1 MAERTGPGPGAS
13 PPWFAGR
20 AGMRALFTGLDKALS
35 MRRLLAQAFRGS
47 GWARGGAVLAAAG
60 VLGGLLA
67 GCGTATR
74 WAGDP
79 APAHIDIT
87 LIGFNDLHG
96 NMEPPR
102 MAHAVPSPT
111 GPVAVPA
118 GGMAYFASAIAAL
131 KARGPHHAVVSAGDM
146 VGASPLVS
154 SLFLDEPTIEAVN
167 EMQIDFNAVGNHEFD
182 RGWRELLRLQQ
193 GGCEKFTARQ
203 PCQISQPFKG
213 ARFGFLAANTVR
225 VEDGRTLLPATG
237 LKRFTQGGTTVTL
250 GVIGLTLQ
258 ATPTMVSPSG
268 VAGLRFED
276 EAATA
281 NALIPQL
288 KAQGADV
295 IAVVIH
301 EGGSTTAGVQETSC
315 AGLSGD
321 IVPILERLDPAVD
334 VVVSG
339 HTHQAYVCDYARVN
353 PARPFLLTSAGQY
366 GTLLT
371 DIQLRVD
378 TRTRRVVRKTARNVI
393 VQGEAFTGSQG
404 HVPMTSAVPSFP
416 ADPAV
421 QKIVD
426 TYRAAAI
433 PLAQRPVGQAV
444 SALRR
449 VLTPSL
455 ESALGNL
462 VADAQLHATRAPEQG
477 GAQLSFMNPGG
488 LRADL
493 VPDVQGL
500 VRYGQLFAVQ
510 PFGNQLVVKTFTG
523 AQIRAVLEQQFASG
537 SNTVQRP
544 RVLSVSSG
552 FAYQFD
558 LSRPAGERVSQMVLQ
573 GAALRDD
580 MPVRVVMSSY
590 LDSGGDNF
598 TVLTEGRDR
607 LVGGLDLD
615 ALEAY
620 FRTQSPAAVPATNRI
635 TSVARAVR

>member
-1 MAERTGPGPGAS
+1 
-13 PPWFAGR
+13 
-20 AGMRALFTGLDKALS
+20 MRALFCFLGVTAVIGMDGLTRGKRKGEWWWSGAALAVLGLS
-35 MRRLLAQAFRGS
+35 GALLA
-47 GWARGGAVLAAAG
+47 GA
-60 VLGGLLA
+60 LLA
-67 GCGTATR
+67 GCGTATTFPP
-74 WAGDP
+74 GGMP
-79 APAHIDIT
+79 PEHIDIT

-96 NMEPPR
+96 NLEPPR
-102 MAHAVPSPT
+102 MSHTVQTAA

-118 GGMAYFASAIAAL
+118 GGMAYLASAIAAL

-167 EMQIDFNAVGNHEFD
+167 TMRIDFNAVGNHEFD

-193 GGCEKFTARQ
+193 GGCEKFTARE
-203 PCQISQPFKG
+203 PCQISQPFLG

-237 LKRFTQGGTTVTL
+237 IKRFEQDGVTVTL
-250 GVIGLTLQ
+250 GVIGLTLR
-258 ATPTMVSPSG
+258 ATPTMVSPTG

-339 HTHQAYVCDYARVN
+339 HTHQAYVCDYSRVN
-353 PARPFLLTSAGQY
+353 PAKPFLLTSAGQY

-371 DIQLRVD
+371 DIRLRVD
-378 TRTRRVVRKTARNVI
+378 TRTRRLVRKEARNVI
-393 VQGEAFTGSQG
+393 VQGEPFTGGQG
-404 HVPMTSAVPSFP
+404 PVFMTSAVPSFAP
-416 ADPAV
+416 DPSV
-421 QKIVD
+421 QEIIR

-433 PLAQRPVGQAV
+433 PLAQRPVGQARGPM
-444 SALRR
+444 RR
-449 VLTPSL
+449 AAASSL

-462 VADAQLHATRAPEQG
+462 IADAQLQATRAPEHG

-493 VPDVQGL
+493 VPDEQGL
-500 VRYGQLFAVQ
+500 VRYGQLYAVQ

-523 AQIRAVLEQQFASG
+523 AQIKAVLEQQFASG

-544 RVLSVSSG
+544 RVLSVSEG
-552 FAYQFD
+552 FSYRYD
-558 LSRPAGERVSQMVLQ
+558 LSQPPGARTSELVLH
-573 GAALRDD
+573 GVPLRDD
-580 MPVRVVMSSY
+580 ALVRVVMSSY

-598 TVLTEGRDR
+598 TVLAEGRDR
-607 LVGGLDLD
+607 VVGGLDLD

-620 FRTQSPAAVPATNRI
+620 FRAQSPVAVPATHRI
-635 TSVARAVR
+635 TSAGRTGH

>member
-1 MAERTGPGPGAS
+1 MNRWGA
-13 PPWFAGR
+13 
-20 AGMRALFTGLDKALS
+20 
-35 MRRLLAQAFRGS
+35 
-47 GWARGGAVLAAAG
+47 LAARSMHEGWGSTAR
-60 VLGGLLA
+60 VATVYVAAALLA
-67 GCGTATR
+67 GCGAL
-74 WAGDP
+74 APVP
-79 APAHIDIT
+79 APVPEARPDHLDIT

-96 NMEPPR
+96 NLEPPR
-102 MAHAVPSPT
+102 MAHTVPGPA

-118 GGMAYFASAIAAL
+118 GGMAYLASAIAAL

-167 EMQIDFNAVGNHEFD
+167 TMRIDFNAVGNHEFD

-203 PCQISQPFKG
+203 PCQIRQPFAG
-213 ARFGFLAANTVR
+213 AQFGFLAANTVR
-225 VEDGRTLLPATG
+225 EEDGRTLLPATG
-237 LKRFTQGGTTVTL
+237 LKRFEQGGATVTL
-250 GVIGLTLQ
+250 GVIGLTLR
-258 ATPTMVSPSG
+258 ATPSMVSPAG

-281 NALIPQL
+281 NALVPQL

-339 HTHQAYVCDYARVN
+339 HTHQAYVCDYSRVN
-353 PARPFLLTSAGQY
+353 PAKPFLLTSAGQY
-366 GTLLT
+366 GTLVT

-378 TRTRRVVRKTARNVI
+378 TRTRRVVRKVARNVI
-393 VQGEAFTGSQG
+393 VQGEAFTGAQG
-404 HVPMTSAVPSFP
+404 RVPMTSVVPSFAP
-416 ADPAV
+416 DPQV
-421 QKIVD
+421 QSIIE
-426 TYRAAAI
+426 TYRAAAV
-433 PLAQRPVGQAV
+433 PLAQRPVGQA
-444 SALRR
+444 AGPLRR
-449 VLTPSL
+449 VPSPSH

-462 VADAQLHATRAPEQG
+462 VADAQLHATRAPEHG

-493 VPDVQGL
+493 VPDGQGL
-500 VRYGQLFAVQ
+500 VRYGQLYAVQ
-510 PFGNQLVVKTFTG
+510 PFGNQLVIKTFTG

-544 RVLSVSSG
+544 RVLSVSEG
-552 FAYQFD
+552 FSYRYD
-558 LSRPAGERVSQMVLQ
+558 LSQPPGARISAMVLH
-573 GAALRDD
+573 GAPLRDD
-580 MPVRVVMSSY
+580 MPVRVVLSSY

-598 TVLTEGRDR
+598 TVLAQGQERR
-607 LVGGLDLD
+607 VGPLDLD

-620 FRTQSPAAVPATNRI
+620 FRDRSPVAVPALGRI
-635 TSVARAVR
+635 TSAGRTAH

>member
-1 MAERTGPGPGAS
+1 
-13 PPWFAGR
+13 
-20 AGMRALFTGLDKALS
+20 
-35 MRRLLAQAFRGS
+35 MRRALAQAF
-47 GWARGGAVLAAAG
+47 
-60 VLGGLLA
+60 
-67 GCGTATR
+67 
-74 WAGDP
+74 GDP
-79 APAHIDIT
+79 AAMRAASASTMVALAATACALLVGCSANRPGAGAEARDPAPGHIDIA

-96 NMEPPR
+96 HLEPPGI
-102 MAHAVPSPT
+102 AHTVQTAA
-111 GPVAVPA
+111 GPVPVPA
-118 GGMAYFASAIAAL
+118 GGMAYLASAIAAL
-131 KARGPHHAVVSAGDM
+131 KARNPHHAVVSAGDM

-167 EMQIDFNAVGNHEFD
+167 AMQIDFNAVGNHEFD

-193 GGCEKFTARQ
+193 GGCDKFTARE
-203 PCQISQPFKG
+203 PCQISRPFTG

-237 LKRFTQGGTTVTL
+237 IKRFTQGGTTVTL
-250 GVIGLTLQ
+250 GVIGLTLRG
-258 ATPTMVSPSG
+258 TPTMVTPAG

-281 NALIPQL
+281 NALVPQL

-301 EGGSTTAGVQETSC
+301 EGGHTAAGVQETSC

-339 HTHQAYVCDYARVN
+339 HTHQAYVCDYATVN
-353 PARPFLLTSAGQY
+353 PAKPFLLTSAGQY
-366 GTLLT
+366 GTLVT

-378 TRTRRVVRKTARNVI
+378 TRTRRVVHKTARNVI
-393 VQGEAFTGSQG
+393 VQSEAFTGSRG
-404 HVPMTSAVPSFP
+404 RVEMTAAVPSFT

-421 QKIVD
+421 QAIID
-426 TYRAAAI
+426 RYRTAAV

-444 SALRR
+444 GALRR
-449 VLTPSL
+449 VQTPSL

-462 VADAQLHATRAPEQG
+462 VADAQLHATRSPEQG

-493 VPDVQGL
+493 VPDAQGL
-500 VRYGQLFAVQ
+500 VRYGQLYAVQ

-523 AQIRAVLEQQFASG
+523 AQIQAVLEQQFASG

-544 RVLSVSSG
+544 RVLSVSRG
-552 FAYQFD
+552 FSYQFD
-558 LSRPAGERVSQMVLQ
+558 LSRPPGERIRQMALDGVPLQ
-573 GAALRDD
+573 SDT
-580 MPVRVVMSSY
+580 PVRVVMSSY

-598 TVLTEGRDR
+598 SVLAEGRDR
-607 LVGGLDLD
+607 WVGGLDVD

-620 FRTQSPAAVPATNRI
+620 FRAHSPVAVPATDRI
-635 TSVARAVR
+635 TAAPRAAP

>member
-1 MAERTGPGPGAS
+1 
-13 PPWFAGR
+13 
-20 AGMRALFTGLDKALS
+20 
-35 MRRLLAQAFRGS
+35 MRRWLAQAFGGS
-47 GWARGGAVLAAAG
+47 SVARGARGLTATVAG
-60 VLGGLLA
+60 TACVLLA
-67 GCGTATR
+67 GCGTAGHAAR
-74 WAGDP
+74 EPMPD
-79 APAHIDIT
+79 HIDIT

-96 NMEPPR
+96 NLEPPR
-102 MAHAVPSPT
+102 MAHTVQTAA

-131 KARGPHHAVVSAGDM
+131 KARNPHHAVVSAGDM

-167 EMQIDFNAVGNHEFD
+167 AMHIDFNAVGNHEFD

-203 PCQISQPFKG
+203 PCQISQPFTG

-237 LKRFTQGGTTVTL
+237 IKRFTQGGATVTL
-250 GVIGLTLQ
+250 GVIGLTLRG
-258 ATPTMVSPSG
+258 TPTMVSPNG

-301 EGGSTTAGVQETSC
+301 EGGHTTAGVQETSC

-321 IVPILERLDPAVD
+321 IVPILERLDSAID

-339 HTHQAYVCDYARVN
+339 HTHQAYVCDYGTVN
-353 PARPFLLTSAGQY
+353 PAKPFLLTSAGQY
-366 GTLLT
+366 GTLVT
-371 DIQLRVD
+371 DISLRVD
-378 TRTRRVVRKTARNVI
+378 TRTRRVVRKAARNVI
-393 VQGEAFTGSQG
+393 VQSEAFTGSQG
-404 HVPMTSAVPSFP
+404 RVDLTAAVPSFT
-416 ADPAV
+416 ADPAI
-421 QKIVD
+421 QAIID
-426 TYRAAAI
+426 RYRAAAV
-433 PLAQRPVGQAV
+433 PLAQRPVGQA
-444 SALRR
+444 AGAMRR

-462 VADAQLHATRAPEQG
+462 IADAQLHATRSPEQG

-493 VPDVQGL
+493 VPDGQGL
-500 VRYGQLFAVQ
+500 VRYGQLYAVQ

-523 AQIRAVLEQQFASG
+523 AQVQAVLEQQFASG

-544 RVLSVSSG
+544 RVLSVSAG
-552 FAYQFD
+552 FSYRFD
-558 LSRPAGERVSQMVLQ
+558 ITRPPGERISQMVLNGTPLQ
-573 GAALRDD
+573 PDA
-580 MPVRVVMSSY
+580 PVRVVMSSY

-598 TVLTEGRDR
+598 SVLTEGRDR

-620 FRTQSPAAVPATNRI
+620 FRAQSPVAVPATNRI
-635 TSVARAVR
+635 AAAAAAGR

>member
-1 MAERTGPGPGAS
+1 MSNRLFRAFHRRA
-13 PPWFAGR
+13 FA
-20 AGMRALFTGLDKALS
+20 AL
-35 MRRLLAQAFRGS
+35 
-47 GWARGGAVLAAAG
+47 AVPMW
-60 VLGGLLA
+60 LA
-67 GCGTATR
+67 GCSGMAPTAPA
-74 WAGDP
+74 AGS

-96 NMEPPR
+96 NLEPPH
-102 MAHAVPSPT
+102 MAHRVQGPA
-111 GPVAVPA
+111 GPVLAPA
-118 GGMAYFASAIAAL
+118 GGMAYFASAMAAL
-131 KARGPHHAVVSAGDM
+131 KAQSPHHAVVSAGDM

-167 EMQIDFNAVGNHEFD
+167 RMQIDFNAVGNHEFD
-182 RGWRELLRLQQ
+182 RGWRELLRLQN
-193 GGCEKFTARQ
+193 GGCEKFTSRE
-203 PCQISQPFKG
+203 PCRIGKPFEG
-213 ARFGFLAANTVR
+213 AKFGLLAANTLR
-225 VEDGRTLLPATG
+225 EDGRTLLPATG
-237 LKRFTQGGTTVTL
+237 LKRFTEGGVTVTM
-250 GVIGLTLQ
+250 GFIGLTLQ

-295 IAVVIH
+295 IVVAIH
-301 EGGSTTAGVQETSC
+301 EGGGTTAGVQETSC

-339 HTHQAYVCDYARVN
+339 HTHQAYVCDYSRVN
-353 PARPFLLTSAGQY
+353 PAKPFLLTSAGQY

-378 TRTRRVVRKTARNVI
+378 TQTRRVVRKTARNVV
-393 VQGEAFTGSQG
+393 VQGEAFTGAQG
-404 HVPMTSAVPSFP
+404 PVPLTTAVPTFP
-416 ADPAV
+416 ADPGV
-421 QKIVD
+421 QKIID

-433 PLAQRPVGQAV
+433 PLAQRPVGQAQG
-444 SALRR
+444 AMRR
-449 VLTPSL
+449 QPNAAL
-455 ESALGNL
+455 ESVLGNL
-462 VADAQLHATRAPEQG
+462 VADAQLLATRAPEDG

-493 VPDVQGL
+493 VPDEQGL
-500 VRYGQLFAVQ
+500 VRYGQLYAVQ
-510 PFGNQLVVKTFTG
+510 PFGNQLVIKTFTG

-537 SNTVQRP
+537 GNTVQRP

-552 FAYQFD
+552 FSYRYD
-558 LSRPAGERVSQMVLQ
+558 LSQPAGARISHMVLNGVPVTDTQ
-573 GAALRDD
+573 S
-580 MPVRVVMSSY
+580 VRVVMSSF

-598 TVLTEGRDR
+598 TVLTQGQDR
-607 LVGGLDLD
+607 RVGELDLD

-620 FRTQSPAAVPATNRI
+620 FRLQSPVAPPATHRI
-635 TSVARAVR
+635 TRVAPAAR

>member
-1 MAERTGPGPGAS
+1 
-13 PPWFAGR
+13 
-20 AGMRALFTGLDKALS
+20 
-35 MRRLLAQAFRGS
+35 MRRLLAQTFS
-47 GWARGGAVLAAAG
+47 GFPVARSTLALATVAG
-60 VLGGLLA
+60 TACALLA
-67 GCGTATR
+67 GCGTA
-74 WAGDP
+74 
-79 APAHIDIT
+79 APSARAPVPEHIDIT

-96 NMEPPR
+96 NLEPPR
-102 MAHAVPSPT
+102 MAHTVQTAA

-131 KARGPHHAVVSAGDM
+131 KARNPHHAVVSAGDM

-167 EMQIDFNAVGNHEFD
+167 AMHIDFNAVGNHEFD

-193 GGCEKFTARQ
+193 GGCEKFTARE
-203 PCQISQPFKG
+203 PCQISQPFAG

-237 LKRFTQGGTTVTL
+237 IKRFTQGGATVTL
-250 GVIGLTLQ
+250 GVIGLTLRG
-258 ATPTMVSPSG
+258 TPTMVSPAG

-281 NALIPQL
+281 NALVPQL

-301 EGGSTTAGVQETSC
+301 EGGHTTAGVQETSC

-321 IVPILERLDPAVD
+321 IVPILERLDPAID

-339 HTHQAYVCDYARVN
+339 HTHQAYVCDYGTVN
-353 PARPFLLTSAGQY
+353 PAKPFLLTSAGQY
-366 GTLLT
+366 GTLVT
-371 DIQLRVD
+371 DIALRVD
-378 TRTRRVVRKTARNVI
+378 TRTRRVVRKAARNVI
-393 VQGEAFTGSQG
+393 VQGEAFAGSQG
-404 HVPMTSAVPSFP
+404 RVEMTAAVPSFT

-421 QKIVD
+421 QAIID
-426 TYRAAAI
+426 RYRAAAV
-433 PLAQRPVGQAV
+433 PLAQRPVGQAAG
-444 SALRR
+444 ALRR
-449 VLTPSL
+449 VLTPSF

-462 VADAQLHATRAPEQG
+462 IADAQLHATRAPEQG

-493 VPDVQGL
+493 VPDAQGL
-500 VRYGQLFAVQ
+500 VRYGQLYAVQ
-510 PFGNQLVVKTFTG
+510 PFGNQLVVKTLTG

-552 FAYQFD
+552 FSYRFD
-558 LSRPAGERVSQMVLQ
+558 LSRPPGERISDMVLN
-573 GAALRDD
+573 GAPLQADA
-580 MPVRVVMSSY
+580 PVRVVMSSY

-598 TVLTEGRDR
+598 TVLAEGSDR
-607 LVGGLDLD
+607 VVGALDVD

-620 FRTQSPAAVPATNRI
+620 FRAQSPVAVPATNRI
-635 TSVARAVR
+635 VAAAPRR

>member
-1 MAERTGPGPGAS
+1 
-13 PPWFAGR
+13 
-20 AGMRALFTGLDKALS
+20 MRS
-35 MRRLLAQAFRGS
+35 LLAQGFMGSQRGRRKV
-47 GWARGGAVLAAAG
+47 ALAMVATLGA
-60 VLGGLLA
+60 LLA
-67 GCGTATR
+67 GCGTALPT
-74 WAGDP
+74 GDGRTP
-79 APAHIDIT
+79 QHIDIT

-96 NMEPPR
+96 NLEPPR
-102 MAHAVPSPT
+102 MAHTVQTAA
-111 GPVAVPA
+111 GPVSVPA
-118 GGMAYFASAIAAL
+118 GGMAYFASAMAAL
-131 KARGPHHAVVSAGDM
+131 KARGQHHAVVSAGDM
-146 VGASPLVS
+146 VGASPLLS

-167 EMQIDFNAVGNHEFD
+167 AMQIDFNAVGNHEFD
-182 RGWRELLRLQQ
+182 RGWRELLRLQH

-203 PCQISQPFKG
+203 PCQISQPFAG

-225 VEDGRTLLPATG
+225 TEDGRTLLPATG
-237 LKRFTQGGTTVTL
+237 IKRFTEGGVTVTL

-281 NALIPQL
+281 NALIPL
-288 KAQGADV
+288 LRAQGADV

-301 EGGSTTAGVQETSC
+301 EGGGTTAGVQETSC

-339 HTHQAYVCDYARVN
+339 HTHQAYVCDYGRVN
-353 PARPFLLTSAGQY
+353 PAKPFLLTSAGQY

-378 TRTRRVVRKTARNVI
+378 TRTRRVVHKAARNVI

-404 HVPMTSAVPSFP
+404 HVPLTSAVPSFA
-416 ADPAV
+416 ADPQV
-421 QKIVD
+421 QKVID
-426 TYRAAAI
+426 TYRAAAV
-433 PLAQRPVGQAV
+433 PLAQRPVGQAAG
-444 SALRR
+444 ALRR
-449 VLTPSL
+449 TPAPSL

-477 GAQLSFMNPGG
+477 GAQLSLMNPGG

-493 VPDVQGL
+493 VPDEQGL
-500 VRYGQLFAVQ
+500 VRYGQLYAVQ

-523 AQIRAVLEQQFASG
+523 AQIKAALEQQFASG

-544 RVLSVSSG
+544 RVLLVSAG
-552 FAYQFD
+552 FSYRYD
-558 LSRPAGERVSQMVLQ
+558 LTQPVGARISHMVLN
-573 GAALRDD
+573 GTPLHDD
-580 MPVRVVMSSY
+580 AQVRVVMSSY

-598 TVLTEGRDR
+598 TVLAEGRDR

-620 FRTQSPAAVPATNRI
+620 FRAHSPVPVPATDRI
-635 TSVARAVR
+635 TRGAR

>member
-1 MAERTGPGPGAS
+1 
-13 PPWFAGR
+13 
-20 AGMRALFTGLDKALS
+20 
-35 MRRLLAQAFRGS
+35 MRRLKAQASVGA
-47 GWARGGAVLAAAG
+47 GWARSAAAWAAAG
-60 VLGGLLA
+60 AAGALLA
-67 GCGTATR
+67 GCGTV
-74 WAGDP
+74 
-79 APAHIDIT
+79 APPPGQAVPDHIDIT

-102 MAHAVPSPT
+102 MAHTVQTAS
-111 GPVAVPA
+111 GPVEVPA
-118 GGMAYFASAIAAL
+118 GGMAYFASAMASL
-131 KARGPHHAVVSAGDM
+131 KSRNPHHAVVSAGDM

-167 EMQIDFNAVGNHEFD
+167 AMHIDFNAVGNHEFD

-193 GGCEKFTARQ
+193 GGCEKFTVRE
-203 PCQISQPFKG
+203 PCQISQPFAG

-237 LKRFTQGGTTVTL
+237 IKRFTQGGATVTL
-250 GVIGLTLQ
+250 GVIGLTLR

-276 EAATA
+276 EADTA

-301 EGGSTTAGVQETSC
+301 EGGNTTAGVEATNC

-339 HTHQAYVCDYARVN
+339 HTHQAYVCDYGTVN
-353 PARPFLLTSAGQY
+353 PAKPFLLTSAGQY

-371 DIQLRVD
+371 DIALRVD
-378 TRTRRVVRKTARNVI
+378 TRTRRVVSKSARNVI
-393 VQGEAFTGSQG
+393 VQSEAFTGSQG
-404 HVPMTSAVPSFP
+404 RVDMTAAVPSFT
-416 ADPAV
+416 ADPVV

-426 TYRAAAI
+426 TYRAAAV
-433 PLAQRPVGQAV
+433 PLAQRPVGQA
-444 SALRR
+444 AGPMRR
-449 VLTPSL
+449 VPTPSL
-455 ESALGNL
+455 ESTLGNL
-462 VADAQLHATRAPEQG
+462 VADAQLAATQAPEQG

-493 VPDVQGL
+493 VPDEQGL
-500 VRYGQLFAVQ
+500 VRYGQLYAVQ

-523 AQIRAVLEQQFASG
+523 AQIKAVLEQQFASG
-537 SNTVQRP
+537 TNTVQRP
-544 RVLSVSSG
+544 RVLSVSAG

-558 LSRPAGERVSQMVLQ
+558 RAQPPGARVSQLVLHGVPLQ
-573 GAALRDD
+573 DD
-580 MPVRVVMSSY
+580 TPVRVVMSSY

-620 FRTQSPAAVPATNRI
+620 FRTQSPVAVPATDRI
-635 TSVARAVR
+635 RSAASTAPTAPAAPPAR

>member
-1 MAERTGPGPGAS
+1 
-13 PPWFAGR
+13 
-20 AGMRALFTGLDKALS
+20 
-35 MRRLLAQAFRGS
+35 MRRLLAQTSLVGLRRARS
-47 GWARGGAVLAAAG
+47 AAWAALGAAG
-60 VLGGLLA
+60 IVLA
-67 GCGTATR
+67 GCGT
-74 WAGDP
+74 P
-79 APAHIDIT
+79 AAPSPGEAVPAHLDIT

-102 MAHAVPSPT
+102 MAHTVQTPS

-118 GGMAYFASAIAAL
+118 GGIAYFASAIAAL

-167 EMQIDFNAVGNHEFD
+167 EMHIDFNAVGNHEFD
-182 RGWRELLRLQQ
+182 RGWRELLRLQH
-193 GGCEKFTARQ
+193 GGCEKFTTRQ
-203 PCQISQPFKG
+203 PCQISQPFAG

-237 LKRFTQGGTTVTL
+237 LKRFTQGGATVTL

-288 KAQGADV
+288 RAQGADV

-301 EGGSTTAGVQETSC
+301 EGGNTTAGVQETSC

-339 HTHQAYVCDYARVN
+339 HTHQAYVCDYSRVN
-353 PARPFLLTSAGQY
+353 PAKPFLLTSAGQY

-378 TRTRRVVRKTARNVI
+378 TRTRRVVSKTARNVI

-404 HVPMTSAVPSFP
+404 RVPTTAAVPAFG
-416 ADPAV
+416 ADPKV
-421 QKIVD
+421 QKIID
-426 TYRAAAI
+426 TYRAAAV
-433 PLAQRPVGQAV
+433 PLAQRPMGQAV
-444 SALRR
+444 APLRR
-449 VLTPSL
+449 RLTPSL

-462 VADAQLHATRAPEQG
+462 VADAQLEATRAAESG
-477 GAQLSFMNPGG
+477 GAQLSLMNPGG

-493 VPDVQGL
+493 VPDEQGV

-510 PFGNQLVVKTFTG
+510 PFGNQLVVKTLTG
-523 AQIRAVLEQQFASG
+523 AQIKAALEQQFASG
-537 SNTVQRP
+537 GNTVQRP
-544 RVLSVSSG
+544 RVLSVSRGLS
-552 FAYQFD
+552 YRFD
-558 LSRPAGERVSQMVLQ
+558 LSEPAGARISRMVLHGVPLQ
-573 GAALRDD
+573 GD

-620 FRTQSPAAVPATNRI
+620 FRTHSPVALPATDRI
-635 TSVARAVR
+635 TGAR

>member
-1 MAERTGPGPGAS
+1 
-13 PPWFAGR
+13 
-20 AGMRALFTGLDKALS
+20 
-35 MRRLLAQAFRGS
+35 MRRLLAQTFS
-47 GWARGGAVLAAAG
+47 GFPVARSTLALATVAG
-60 VLGGLLA
+60 TACALLA
-67 GCGTATR
+67 GCGTA
-74 WAGDP
+74 
-79 APAHIDIT
+79 APSARAPVPEHIDIT

-96 NMEPPR
+96 NLEPPR
-102 MAHAVPSPT
+102 MAHTVQTAA

-131 KARGPHHAVVSAGDM
+131 KARNPHHAVVSAGDM

-167 EMQIDFNAVGNHEFD
+167 AMHIDFNAVGNHEFD

-193 GGCEKFTARQ
+193 GGCEKFTARE
-203 PCQISQPFKG
+203 PCQISQPFAG

-225 VEDGRTLLPATG
+225 VENGRTLLPATG
-237 LKRFTQGGTTVTL
+237 IKRFTQGGATVTL
-250 GVIGLTLQ
+250 GVIGLTLRG
-258 ATPTMVSPSG
+258 TPTMVSPAG

-281 NALIPQL
+281 NALVPQL

-301 EGGSTTAGVQETSC
+301 EGGHTTAGVQETSC

-321 IVPILERLDPAVD
+321 IVPILERLDPAID

-339 HTHQAYVCDYARVN
+339 HTHQAYVCDYGTVN
-353 PARPFLLTSAGQY
+353 PAKPFLLTSAGQY
-366 GTLLT
+366 GTLVT
-371 DIQLRVD
+371 DIALRVD
-378 TRTRRVVRKTARNVI
+378 TRTRRVVRKAARNVI
-393 VQGEAFTGSQG
+393 VQGEAFAGSQG
-404 HVPMTSAVPSFP
+404 RVEMTAAVPSFT

-421 QKIVD
+421 QAIID
-426 TYRAAAI
+426 RYRAAAV
-433 PLAQRPVGQAV
+433 PLAQRPVGQAAG
-444 SALRR
+444 ALRR
-449 VLTPSL
+449 VLTPSF

-462 VADAQLHATRAPEQG
+462 IADAQLHATRAPEQG

-493 VPDVQGL
+493 VPDAQGL
-500 VRYGQLFAVQ
+500 VRYGQLYAVQ
-510 PFGNQLVVKTFTG
+510 PFGNQLVVKTLTG

-552 FAYQFD
+552 FSYRFD
-558 LSRPAGERVSQMVLQ
+558 LSRPPGERISDMVLN
-573 GAALRDD
+573 GAPLQADA
-580 MPVRVVMSSY
+580 PVRVVMSSY

-598 TVLTEGRDR
+598 TVLAEGSDR
-607 LVGGLDLD
+607 VVGALDVD

-620 FRTQSPAAVPATNRI
+620 FRAQSPVAVPATNRI
-635 TSVARAVR
+635 VAAAPRR

>member
-1 MAERTGPGPGAS
+1 
-13 PPWFAGR
+13 
-20 AGMRALFTGLDKALS
+20 MRSWLSQALFGC
-35 MRRLLAQAFRGS
+35 GS
-47 GWARGGAVLAAAG
+47 TYGAAALAAAG
-60 VLGGLLA
+60 ALASLLA
-67 GCGTATR
+67 GCSA
-74 WAGDP
+74 AGP
-79 APAHIDIT
+79 APREAVPEHIDIA

-96 NMEPPR
+96 NLEPPR
-102 MAHAVPSPT
+102 MAHTVPT
-111 GPVAVPA
+111 AAGPVAVPA

-131 KARGPHHAVVSAGDM
+131 RARNPHHAVVSAGDM

-167 EMQIDFNAVGNHEFD
+167 AMHIDFNAVGNHEFD

-193 GGCEKFTARQ
+193 GGCEKFTARE
-203 PCQISQPFKG
+203 PCQISQPFAG

-237 LKRFTQGGTTVTL
+237 IKRFTQGGVTVTL
-250 GVIGLTLQ
+250 GVIGLTLRG
-258 ATPTMVSPSG
+258 TPTMVSPTG

-281 NALIPQL
+281 NALVPQL

-301 EGGSTTAGVQETSC
+301 EGGHTTAGVHETSC

-321 IVPILERLDPAVD
+321 IVPILERLDSAID

-339 HTHQAYVCDYARVN
+339 HTHQAYVCDYGTVN
-353 PARPFLLTSAGQY
+353 PAKPFLLTSAGQY
-366 GTLLT
+366 GTLVT
-371 DIQLRVD
+371 EIQLRVD
-378 TRTRRVVRKTARNVI
+378 TRTRRVVRRAARNAI

-404 HVPMTSAVPSFP
+404 RVEMTAAVPSFA

-421 QKIVD
+421 QAIIDK
-426 TYRAAAI
+426 YRAAAV
-433 PLAQRPVGQAV
+433 PLAQRPVGQAAG
-444 SALRR
+444 ALRR
-449 VLTPSL
+449 AQTASM

-462 VADAQLHATRAPEQG
+462 IADAQLHAMRAPGQG

-493 VPDVQGL
+493 VPDAQGL
-500 VRYGQLFAVQ
+500 VRYGQLYAVQ
-510 PFGNQLVVKTFTG
+510 PFGNQLVVKTLSG

-552 FAYQFD
+552 FSYRFD
-558 LSRPAGERVSQMVLQ
+558 LSRPPGERISDMKLN
-573 GAALRDD
+573 GAPLLPDT
-580 MPVRVVMSSY
+580 PVRVVMNSY

-598 TVLTEGRDR
+598 SVLAEGRDR
-607 LVGGLDLD
+607 VVGPLDVD

-620 FRTQSPAAVPATNRI
+620 FRTQSPVAVPATNRI
-635 TSVARAVR
+635 VAAARR

>member
-1 MAERTGPGPGAS
+1 
-13 PPWFAGR
+13 
-20 AGMRALFTGLDKALS
+20 MRS
-35 MRRLLAQAFRGS
+35 LLAQGFMGSQRGRRKV
-47 GWARGGAVLAAAG
+47 ALAMVATLGAVLAR
-60 VLGGLLA
+60 
-67 GCGTATR
+67 CGTALP
-74 WAGDP
+74 P
-79 APAHIDIT
+79 AEGRNPQHIDIT

-96 NMEPPR
+96 NLEPPR
-102 MAHAVPSPT
+102 MAHTIPT
-111 GPVAVPA
+111 PAGPVAVPA
-118 GGMAYFASAIAAL
+118 GGMAYFASAMAAL
-131 KARGPHHAVVSAGDM
+131 KARGPHYAVVSAGDM
-146 VGASPLVS
+146 VGASPLLS

-167 EMQIDFNAVGNHEFD
+167 AMQIDFNAVGNHEFD
-182 RGWRELLRLQQ
+182 RGWRELLRLQH

-203 PCQISQPFKG
+203 PCQISQPFAG

-225 VEDGRTLLPATG
+225 TEDGRTLLPATG
-237 LKRFTQGGTTVTL
+237 IKRFTEGGVTVTL

-288 KAQGADV
+288 RAQGADV

-339 HTHQAYVCDYARVN
+339 HTHQAYVCDYSRVN

-378 TRTRRVVRKTARNVI
+378 TRTRRVVRKAARNVI
-393 VQGEAFTGSQG
+393 VQGEAFTSGQG
-404 HVPMTSAVPSFP
+404 HVPLTSAVPSFA
-416 ADPAV
+416 ADPQV
-421 QKIVD
+421 QKVID
-426 TYRAAAI
+426 TYRTAAV
-433 PLAQRPVGQAV
+433 PLAQRPVGQAAA
-444 SALRR
+444 ALRR
-449 VLTPSL
+449 IPTPSL

-493 VPDVQGL
+493 MPDEQGL
-500 VRYGQLFAVQ
+500 VRYGQLYAVQ

-523 AQIRAVLEQQFASG
+523 AQIKAALEQQFASG

-544 RVLSVSSG
+544 RVLLVSAG
-552 FAYQFD
+552 FSYRYD
-558 LSRPAGERVSQMVLQ
+558 LTQPAGARISHMMLNGAPLQ
-573 GAALRDD
+573 DD
-580 MPVRVVMSSY
+580 ASVRVVMSSY

-598 TVLTEGRDR
+598 TVLAQGRDR
-607 LVGGLDLD
+607 MVGGLDLD
-615 ALEAY
+615 ALETY
-620 FRTQSPAAVPATNRI
+620 FRDRSPVPVPATDRI
-635 TSVARAVR
+635 TRVAR

>member
-1 MAERTGPGPGAS
+1 
-13 PPWFAGR
+13 
-20 AGMRALFTGLDKALS
+20 
-35 MRRLLAQAFRGS
+35 MRRLLAKTFS
-47 GWARGGAVLAAAG
+47 GFSAARSTLALATVAG
-60 VLGGLLA
+60 TACAMLA
-67 GCGTATR
+67 GCGTAAPSTR
-74 WAGDP
+74 EP
-79 APAHIDIT
+79 VPEHIDIT

-96 NMEPPR
+96 NLEPPR
-102 MAHAVPSPT
+102 MAHTVQTAA

-131 KARGPHHAVVSAGDM
+131 KARNPHHAVVSAGDM

-167 EMQIDFNAVGNHEFD
+167 AMHIDFNAVGNHEFD

-193 GGCEKFTARQ
+193 GGCEKFTARE
-203 PCQISQPFKG
+203 PCQISQPFAG

-237 LKRFTQGGTTVTL
+237 IKRFTQGGATVTL
-250 GVIGLTLQ
+250 GVIGLTLRG
-258 ATPTMVSPSG
+258 TPTMVSPTG

-301 EGGSTTAGVQETSC
+301 EGGHTTAGVQETSC

-321 IVPILERLDPAVD
+321 IVPILERLDAAID

-339 HTHQAYVCDYARVN
+339 HTHQAYVCDYGTVN
-353 PARPFLLTSAGQY
+353 PAKPFLLTSAGQY
-366 GTLLT
+366 GTLVT
-371 DIQLRVD
+371 DIALRVD

-393 VQGEAFTGSQG
+393 VQSEAFTGSQG
-404 HVPMTSAVPSFP
+404 RVDMSAAVPSFT

-421 QKIVD
+421 QAIVD
-426 TYRAAAI
+426 KYRAAAV
-433 PLAQRPVGQAV
+433 PLAQRPVGQAAG
-444 SALRR
+444 ALRR

-462 VADAQLHATRAPEQG
+462 IADAQLHATRAPEQG

-493 VPDVQGL
+493 VPDAQGL
-500 VRYGQLFAVQ
+500 VRYGQLYAVQ

-544 RVLSVSSG
+544 RVLSVSEG
-552 FAYQFD
+552 FSYRFD
-558 LSRPAGERVSQMVLQ
+558 LSRPPGERISDMVLN
-573 GAALRDD
+573 GAPLPPEA
-580 MPVRVVMSSY
+580 PVRVVMSSY

-607 LVGGLDLD
+607 QVGALDLD

-620 FRTQSPAAVPATNRI
+620 FRMQSPVAVPATNRI
-635 TSVARAVR
+635 AAAGGR

>member
-1 MAERTGPGPGAS
+1 
-13 PPWFAGR
+13 
-20 AGMRALFTGLDKALS
+20 
-35 MRRLLAQAFRGS
+35 MRRLLAKTFS
-47 GWARGGAVLAAAG
+47 GFSAARSTLALATVAG
-60 VLGGLLA
+60 TACAMLA
-67 GCGTATR
+67 GCGTA
-74 WAGDP
+74 
-79 APAHIDIT
+79 APSAREPVPEHIDIT

-96 NMEPPR
+96 NLEPPR
-102 MAHAVPSPT
+102 MAHTVQTAA

-118 GGMAYFASAIAAL
+118 GGMAYFASAIASL
-131 KARGPHHAVVSAGDM
+131 KARNPHHAVVSAGDM

-167 EMQIDFNAVGNHEFD
+167 AMHIDFNAVGNHEFD

-193 GGCEKFTARQ
+193 GGCEKFTARE
-203 PCQISQPFKG
+203 PCQISQPFAG

-237 LKRFTQGGTTVTL
+237 IKRFTQGGATVTL
-250 GVIGLTLQ
+250 GVIGLTLRG
-258 ATPTMVSPSG
+258 TPTMVSPAG

-281 NALIPQL
+281 NALVPQL

-301 EGGSTTAGVQETSC
+301 EGGHTTAGVQETSC

-321 IVPILERLDPAVD
+321 IVPILERLDAAID

-339 HTHQAYVCDYARVN
+339 HTHQAYVCDYGTVN
-353 PARPFLLTSAGQY
+353 PAKPFLLTSAGQY
-366 GTLLT
+366 GTLVT
-371 DIQLRVD
+371 DIALRVD

-393 VQGEAFTGSQG
+393 VQSEAFTGSQG
-404 HVPMTSAVPSFP
+404 RVDMSAAVPSFT

-421 QKIVD
+421 QAIVD
-426 TYRAAAI
+426 KYRVAAV
-433 PLAQRPVGQAV
+433 PLAQRPVGQAAG
-444 SALRR
+444 ALRR

-462 VADAQLHATRAPEQG
+462 IADAQLHATRAPEQG

-493 VPDVQGL
+493 VPDAQGL
-500 VRYGQLFAVQ
+500 VRYGQLYAVQ

-523 AQIRAVLEQQFASG
+523 AQIQAVLEQQFASG

-544 RVLSVSSG
+544 RVLSVSEG
-552 FAYQFD
+552 FSYRFD
-558 LSRPAGERVSQMVLQ
+558 LSRPPGERISDMVLN
-573 GAALRDD
+573 GAPLPPEA
-580 MPVRVVMSSY
+580 PVRVVMSSY

-607 LVGGLDLD
+607 QVGALDLD

-620 FRTQSPAAVPATNRI
+620 FRMQSPVAVPATNRI
-635 TSVARAVR
+635 AAAGGR